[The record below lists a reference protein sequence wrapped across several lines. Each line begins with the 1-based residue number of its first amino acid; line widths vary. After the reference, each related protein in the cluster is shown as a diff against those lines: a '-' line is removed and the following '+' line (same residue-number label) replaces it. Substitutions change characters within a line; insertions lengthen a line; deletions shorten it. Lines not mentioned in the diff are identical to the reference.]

1 MVADQTN
8 ERKYSK
14 RKESFKYILFLMRRN
29 PLSIVGWVILIFL
42 VACAL
47 LAPVIAPYDP
57 LATDASVQFVPPGP
71 EHLFGT
77 DAAGMD
83 VFSRVLYGAR
93 YDLLIAISA
102 VLLSIA
108 VGVPV
113 GSVVGY
119 FGGRLDEVVMRIL
132 DTMQAFPMFILAM
145 GIIAALGQSMGI
157 LVAVIAFVN
166 FPTYV
171 RLIRASMMSLKEG
184 YFCEAARSLGYPP
197 VRIIFRHM
205 LPNCLSP
212 VIIQASLNSGW
223 AILTAASLGFL
234 GLGVK
239 IPQPE
244 WGAMITQGADYII
257 TGEWW
262 IAFFPGLCIML
273 SVLAFNLIG
282 DTLDDLLD
290 PRRR

>member
-1 MVADQTN
+1 MTAIN
-8 ERKYSK
+8 AKSA
-14 RKESFKYILFLMRRN
+14 KYIFYLMRRN
-29 PLSIVGWVILIFL
+29 PLSIVGWVILILL
-42 VACAL
+42 VSSAV
-47 LAPVIAPYDP
+47 LAPLIAPYDP
-57 LATDASVQFVPPGP
+57 LSTEASSQFMPPCAA
-71 EHLFGT
+71 HIFGT

-93 YDLLIAISA
+93 YDLLIAIGA
-102 VLLSIA
+102 VMLSIA
-108 VGVPV
+108 IGVPI

-119 FGGRLDEVVMRIL
+119 FGGRLDEVVMRVL

-171 RLIRASMMSLKEG
+171 RLIRANMMSLREG

-197 VRIIFRHM
+197 SRIIFRHM
-205 LPNCLSP
+205 LPNCISP

-262 IAFFPGLCIML
+262 IAFFPGLFIML

>member
-1 MVADQTN
+1 MTAVNVKAD
-8 ERKYSK
+8 KGSK
-14 RKESFKYILFLMRRN
+14 RKEAAKYIFYLMRRN
-29 PLSIVGWVILIFL
+29 PLSIVGWAILILL
-42 VACAL
+42 VYSAM

-57 LATDASVQFVPPGP
+57 LTTEASNQFMPPCSA
-71 EHLFGT
+71 HLFGT

-83 VFSRVLYGAR
+83 VFTRVLYGAR

-108 VGVPV
+108 IGVPI

-119 FGGRLDEVVMRIL
+119 FGGRLDEVVMRVL

-171 RLIRASMMSLKEG
+171 RLIRANMMSLREG
-184 YFCEAARSLGYPP
+184 YFCEAARSLGYPSS
-197 VRIIFRHM
+197 RIIFRHM

-262 IAFFPGLCIML
+262 IAFFPGLFIML

-290 PRRR
+290 PKRR

>member
-1 MVADQTN
+1 MSLVDTN
-8 ERKYSK
+8 EKVK
-14 RKESFKYILFLMRRN
+14 KQKNSFGYVLYLMRRN
-29 PLSIVGWVILIFL
+29 PLSIAGWAILALLIFSA
-42 VACAL
+42 VM
-47 LAPVIAPYDP
+47 APLIAPYDP
-57 LATDASVQFVPPGP
+57 LATEASRQFMPPCAQHP
-71 EHLFGT
+71 FGT

-93 YDLLIAISA
+93 YDLLIAIGA
-102 VLLSIA
+102 VMLSIA
-108 VGVPV
+108 IGVPV
-113 GSVVGY
+113 GSLVGY

-171 RLIRASMMSLKEG
+171 RLIRANMMSLREG

-244 WGAMITQGADYII
+244 WGAMITQGADYIV